1 MGKSDRLEELRR
13 EISRGGLFGDR
24 RSWGENITYYT
35 GIGYLAG
42 AAQGLA
48 TVVKAIEPTDTTK
61 LKINRILNGLGHR
74 GRQIGNCCG
83 VIELMYAGLESG
95 MVTWRD
101 TDDVINSVVAGL
113 ATGALYK
120 AASGPRAAALA
131 GALGGVVVGA
141 ACW

>member
-1 MGKSDRLEELRR
+1 MR
-13 EISRGGLFGDR
+13 IGDR
-24 RSWGENITYYT
+24 RDRRINRVAPLLGENITYYT

-48 TVVKAIEPTDTTK
+48 TAVKATEPTDTTK

-74 GRQIGNCCG
+74 GRQIGNRCG

-120 AASGPRAAALA
+120 AASGQRAAALA

-141 ACW
+141 AVAS

>member
-13 EISRGGLFGDR
+13 EISRGGLFGDVE
-24 RSWGENITYYT
+24 S
-35 GIGYLAG
+35 
-42 AAQGLA
+42 AQ
-48 TVVKAIEPTDTTK
+48 PDT
-61 LKINRILNGLGHR
+61 
-74 GRQIGNCCG
+74 GRQIGNRCG
-83 VIELMYAGLESG
+83 VIELMYTGLESG

-141 ACW
+141 AVAS